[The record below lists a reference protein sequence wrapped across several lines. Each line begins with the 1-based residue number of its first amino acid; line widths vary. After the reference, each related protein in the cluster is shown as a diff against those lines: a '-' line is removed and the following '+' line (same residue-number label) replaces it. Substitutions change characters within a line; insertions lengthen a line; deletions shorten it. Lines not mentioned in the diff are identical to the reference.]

1 VNTVG
6 RGDGVRGDE
15 DRIDRGSQTQ
25 TLIVRWRGGDEDAR
39 DALIARLHPELEKIA
54 VARLRGERGCSLS
67 AGDLVNDAILRL
79 IRINE
84 VAFADRTHVLALS
97 ARMMRRILIERAR
110 HMAADKRRHERVQ
123 LNTSIDGVQRFD
135 VIALETALVRL
146 GSIDAQLSEIVELRY
161 FAGMTLPEVAEILE
175 VSESTALRRWQAA
188 RAWLGDAL
196 SNPVV
201 P

>member
-1 VNTVG
+1 M
-6 RGDGVRGDE
+6 RGDE

-146 GSIDAQLSEIVELRY
+146 GLIDSQLSEIVELRY

>member
-1 VNTVG
+1 MNTVV
-6 RGDGVRGDE
+6 RVDGVRCDE

>member
-1 VNTVG
+1 M
-6 RGDGVRGDE
+6 RGDE

-84 VAFADRTHVLALS
+84 IAFADRTHVLALS

-196 SNPVV
+196 TNPVA

>member
-1 VNTVG
+1 M
-6 RGDGVRGDE
+6 RGDE

-110 HMAADKRRHERVQ
+110 HMAADKRRHQRVQ

-146 GSIDAQLSEIVELRY
+146 GLIDSQLSEIVELRY

-196 SNPVV
+196 TNPVA

>member
-1 VNTVG
+1 MHGN
-6 RGDGVRGDE
+6 DDQ
-15 DRIDRGSQTQ
+15 IDRRSQTQ

-84 VAFADRTHVLALS
+84 IAFADRTHVLALS

-110 HMAADKRRHERVQ
+110 HMAADKRRHQRVQ

-146 GSIDAQLSEIVELRY
+146 GLIDSQLSEIVELRY

-175 VSESTALRRWQAA
+175 VSESTVLRRWQAA

-196 SNPVV
+196 TNPVA

>member
-1 VNTVG
+1 MHGN
-6 RGDGVRGDE
+6 DDQ
-15 DRIDRGSQTQ
+15 IDRRSQTQ

-161 FAGMTLPEVAEILE
+161 FAGMTLPEVAERLE
-175 VSESTALRRWQAA
+175 V
-188 RAWLGDAL
+188 
-196 SNPVV
+196 
-201 P
+201 

>member
-1 VNTVG
+1 MLPRSRRVNRSGENLPQPDPNQLVPETEALSPASEAWFVRRLAVELAG
-6 RGDGVRGDE
+6 R
-15 DRIDRGSQTQ
+15 
-25 TLIVRWRGGDEDAR
+25 LDAR
-39 DALIARLHPELEKIA
+39 TAEA
-54 VARLRGERGCSLS
+54 
-67 AGDLVNDAILRL
+67 
-79 IRINE
+79 
-84 VAFADRTHVLALS
+84 
-97 ARMMRRILIERAR
+97 LIERAR

-123 LNTSIDGVQRFD
+123 LNTSIDGMQRFD

>member
-1 VNTVG
+1 M
-6 RGDGVRGDE
+6 RGDE

-146 GSIDAQLSEIVELRY
+146 GLIDAQLSEIVELRY

-196 SNPVV
+196 TNPVA

>member
-1 VNTVG
+1 M
-6 RGDGVRGDE
+6 RGDE

-146 GSIDAQLSEIVELRY
+146 GSIDSQLSEIVELRY

>member
-1 VNTVG
+1 M
-6 RGDGVRGDE
+6 RGDE

-175 VSESTALRRWQAA
+175 VSESTVLRRWQAA

-196 SNPVV
+196 TNPVA

>member
-1 VNTVG
+1 M
-6 RGDGVRGDE
+6 RGDE

-123 LNTSIDGVQRFD
+123 LNISIDGVQRFD

-196 SNPVV
+196 TNPVA

>member
-1 VNTVG
+1 MHGN
-6 RGDGVRGDE
+6 DDQ
-15 DRIDRGSQTQ
+15 IDRRSQTQ

-84 VAFADRTHVLALS
+84 IAFADRTHVLALS

-110 HMAADKRRHERVQ
+110 HMAADKRRHQRVQ

-196 SNPVV
+196 TNPVA

>member
-1 VNTVG
+1 M
-6 RGDGVRGDE
+6 
-15 DRIDRGSQTQ
+15 Q

>member
-1 VNTVG
+1 M
-6 RGDGVRGDE
+6 RGDE

-146 GSIDAQLSEIVELRY
+146 GSIDTQLSEIVELRY

-175 VSESTALRRWQAA
+175 VSESTAVRRWQAA

-196 SNPVV
+196 TNPVA

>member
-1 VNTVG
+1 MHGN
-6 RGDGVRGDE
+6 DDQ
-15 DRIDRGSQTQ
+15 IDRRSQTQ

-146 GSIDAQLSEIVELRY
+146 GLIDSQLSEIVELRY

-175 VSESTALRRWQAA
+175 VSESTVLRRWQAA

-196 SNPVV
+196 TNPVA

>member
-1 VNTVG
+1 M
-6 RGDGVRGDE
+6 RGDE

-79 IRINE
+79 IRINK

>member
-1 VNTVG
+1 M
-6 RGDGVRGDE
+6 RGDE

-39 DALIARLHPELEKIA
+39 DALIARLHAELEKIA

-146 GSIDAQLSEIVELRY
+146 GSIDAHLSEIVELRY

>member
-1 VNTVG
+1 M
-6 RGDGVRGDE
+6 RGDE

-146 GSIDAQLSEIVELRY
+146 GLIDSQLSEIVELRY

-196 SNPVV
+196 TNPVA